1 MKNTTSENRK
11 YGLGSRK
18 HRPRKHRP
26 ALEIT
31 NNKTYTF
38 DENSLSVALVFP
50 IVFGY
55 LDADFAFFVTATMK
69 TTKSQFVSTV
79 FLNER
84 FAHYT
89 SVNKSVTRN

>member
-1 MKNTTSENRK
+1 MKNTTSENLK
-11 YGLGSRK
+11 YDLGSRK
-18 HRPRKHRP
+18 HRPQTLKLR
-26 ALEIT
+26 IIC
-31 NNKTYTF
+31 KTYTF
-38 DENSLSVALVFP
+38 DENSLRVALVFP

-69 TTKSQFVSTV
+69 TTKLQFVSTV

-89 SVNKSVTRN
+89 SVKKSVTRK